1 MIVLAKQLL
10 ALALKASAVLLA
22 VNEIRGLLL
31 AGPVLYAMY
40 EAGGTLMALWLGFCS
55 LAGIVL
61 SMVVPLF
68 LAKRLQARLAD

>member
-1 MIVLAKQLL
+1 MIILAKQFL

-40 EAGGTLMALWLGFCS
+40 DAGGTLMALWLGFCS
-55 LAGIVL
+55 LAGIAV
-61 SMVVPLF
+61 SVIVPLF
-68 LAKRLQARLAD
+68 VAKKLQVRLAA